1 MSGVIPLSES
11 MLGVIPLYCGVCVVH
26 MCFFPE
32 RISLSYIPKLG
43 AHSMGSHR
51 ADGKLS
57 QGAFRLCTSPHRCS
71 VTDDNFLFM

>member
-1 MSGVIPLSES
+1 MSGIIPLSES
-11 MLGVIPLYCGVCVVH
+11 MSDVIPLYSGVCVVH

-32 RISLSYIPKLG
+32 QISLSFISKLV
-43 AHSMGSHR
+43 AHLMGSHR

-57 QGAFRLCTSPHRCS
+57 QGAFRLCNSPHRCS